1 MHKCSLI
8 TLFGLIGLFDISSAA
23 TIDLSAGLVGEYLF
37 NGNANDSSGNGKN
50 GVINNLTLT
59 ADRFG
64 VTGAA
69 YNFSGNYSYITI
81 PTLLPNIGAGGTLFT
96 WFKADPTQL
105 FGQQNIISQPRGN
118 RPFDNQLVGFRLQ
131 INTGDGSS
139 NFRVNAGYNDN
150 TQNSVAF
157 GPDNTAVAD
166 GNWHSMAATLFTD
179 STSRTLSVYFDGV
192 FAESV
197 SLSPLSVTSDVPF
210 YIGTQ
215 FDPAT
220 TNNESPFIGAIDDVR
235 IYDRALNAQEIQA
248 LSVPEPS
255 VLSFI
260 LLSGT
265 VLFASCKRSKN
276 KI

>member
-1 MHKCSLI
+1 MRIHWPIAVVCLVG
-8 TLFGLIGLFDISSAA
+8 LLNFGRAA

-50 GVINNLTLT
+50 GVINNLISTT
-59 ADRFG
+59 DRFG

-81 PTLLPNIGAGGTLFT
+81 PTLLPNIGAGATLFA

-105 FGQQNIISQPRGN
+105 LGQQNIISQPRGN
-118 RPFDNQLVGFRLQ
+118 RPFDNQLVGLRLQ
-131 INTGDGSS
+131 LFPNQ
-139 NFRVNAGYNDN
+139 VNAGYNDS

-157 GPDNTAVAD
+157 GPSSSSVGD
-166 GNWHSMAATLFTD
+166 GNWHNMAATLFTD

-197 SLSPLSVTSDVPF
+197 SLSPFSVTSDVPF

-235 IYDRALNAQEIQA
+235 VYNRALNAQEIQA

-265 VLFASCKRSKN
+265 VLFASCKRGK
-276 KI
+276 K